1 MSKIDEV
8 QSTVK
13 NTPGLGK
20 KMAKY
25 GAIGAVVAIPC
36 RSSVRCWV
44 RWSARASP
52 TPAATRSEDAFDHLC
67 VARSAAMKTAR

>member
-8 QSTVK
+8 QQNVQ

-25 GAIGAVVAIPC
+25 GAIGAVIAIP
-36 RSSVRCWV
+36 VPFIGPV
-44 RWSARASP
+44 LGAMVGAG
-52 TPAATRSEDAFDHLC
+52 
-67 VARSAAMKTAR
+67 VAYSRRNKI

>member
-8 QSTVK
+8 QANVK

-25 GAIGAVVAIPC
+25 GAVGAVLAIPLPF
-36 RSSVRCWV
+36 VGPV
-44 RWSARASP
+44 LGALVGAGVAYAR
-52 TPAATRSEDAFDHLC
+52 RD
-67 VARSAAMKTAR
+67 K

>member
-8 QSTVK
+8 QANVK

-25 GAIGAVVAIPC
+25 GAVGAVLAIPLPF
-36 RSSVRCWV
+36 VGPV
-44 RWSARASP
+44 LGAIVGAGVAYAR
-52 TPAATRSEDAFDHLC
+52 RD
-67 VARSAAMKTAR
+67 KK

>member
-8 QSTVK
+8 QDNVK

-25 GAIGAVVAIPC
+25 GAVGAVLAIPLPF
-36 RSSVRCWV
+36 VGPV
-44 RWSARASP
+44 LGAIVGAGVAYAR
-52 TPAATRSEDAFDHLC
+52 RD
-67 VARSAAMKTAR
+67 KN